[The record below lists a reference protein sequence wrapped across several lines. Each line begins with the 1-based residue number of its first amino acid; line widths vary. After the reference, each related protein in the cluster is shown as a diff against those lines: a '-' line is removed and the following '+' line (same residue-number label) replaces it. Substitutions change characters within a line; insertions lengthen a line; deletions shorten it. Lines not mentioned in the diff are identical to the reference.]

1 MLLSFGAVKIK
12 TAIPREIYEC
22 AFDILNKDPNALSLD
37 DFNVIFDKF
46 DACFENHLQIL
57 KEEINALHPKMKPL
71 LKLQKMKEL
80 AAQSSC
86 FKFVVETGEFIGK
99 FVNFLGYG
107 NFTKHFVI
115 IAEMLTLTSSYLERI
130 DELQISGTVLSNK
143 LLSHGHLITSYL
155 CACLTNEASK
165 YLPKQP
171 QDAKSLFQTAIIYGE
186 LCLDYHDSLMEFPQ
200 DASNDKNLI
209 KITTETL
216 GFLAKSYVNIGNYSL
231 ALQTLLDMHS
241 HLVKFNII
249 QTGNIC
255 LFLRISRSITRAI
268 FGIISDEDNKS
279 IGILMTLQQL
289 LHLTQRY
296 QKLLIEHKLDSN
308 FCNAATQKEF
318 ALEIQHDMSMFID
331 GYLSIIKVFV
341 INNAVV
347 ENNTVLIA
355 LPLSIPTEQI
365 EKEICRLQMIGD
377 KPLLYAWHPDKLC
390 FVIENLLHIDLV
402 SLGHFN
408 GKVKELRN
416 KFTLSEERLLLQ
428 QYELARKQPVQTQ
441 TASAP
446 VPAVCAAQ
454 PPESQAESTVVD
466 LVGKLSIKKK
476 KNKKKK
482 TKPRKQHL
490 APQLALVAAPAP
502 VIKYGKDFGFNEL
515 PFADAI
521 CHFLR
526 KGVYIL
532 YSPGQFAEID
542 LGCDPNMQSRFEAL
556 AANPCEARKVDSN
569 GFKMWPTRTAG
580 GQHAITIEGKL
591 TTSPL
596 RLLASKSCTNSKG
609 ETAYYFDTIKNTKK
623 GKKENRY
630 KAKT

>member
-1 MLLSFGAVKIK
+1 MLLSFGAIKVKTIF
-12 TAIPREIYEC
+12 PRKIYEY
-22 AFDILNKDPNALSLD
+22 AFDILNKDPNDLTLD
-37 DFNVIFDKF
+37 DFNDIFDKF
-46 DACFENHLQIL
+46 DACFEKHFQIL

-71 LKLQKMKEL
+71 QKLQKIKEL
-80 AAQSSC
+80 VAQSSC
-86 FKFVVETGEFIGK
+86 LKCAVETGEFIGR

-130 DELQISGTVLSNK
+130 DDLQISGTVLSNK
-143 LLSHGHLITSYL
+143 LLSHAHLITSYL

-165 YLPKQP
+165 FLPQQP
-171 QDAKSLFQTAIIYGE
+171 QDANCLFEKAIIYGE

-241 HLVKFNII
+241 HLVKFKIT
-249 QTGNIC
+249 QTGNIF
-255 LFLRISRSITRAI
+255 LFLRISRSIIRAI
-268 FGIISDEDNKS
+268 FGIISDENNKS
-279 IGILMTLQQL
+279 IDILMTLQQF

-296 QKLLIEHKLDSN
+296 QIILLEHKLDSN

-331 GYLSIIKVFV
+331 GYLSIIKVLV

-347 ENNTVLIA
+347 ENNIVLIA

-365 EKEICRLQMIGD
+365 EKEICKLKMIDD
-377 KPLLYAWHPDKLC
+377 KPLVYAWQPDKLC
-390 FVIENLLHIDLV
+390 FVIKNLLYIDLV
-402 SLGHFN
+402 TLGHFN
-408 GKVKELRN
+408 VRVKELRN
-416 KFTLSEERLLLQ
+416 KFTLSEERLLLK
-428 QYELARKQPVQTQ
+428 QYELARKQHAQTQ

-446 VPAVCAAQ
+446 PPAVCAAQ
-454 PPESQAESTVVD
+454 PPESQAESAVVD

-476 KNKKKK
+476 KTK
-482 TKPRKQHL
+482 TRKQHL
-490 APQLALVAAPAP
+490 APQLALVATPAP
-502 VIKYGKDFGFNEL
+502 IIKYGKDFGFNEP

-526 KGVYIL
+526 KGVYVL
-532 YSPGQFAEID
+532 YTPGQFAEID
-542 LGCDPNMQSRFEAL
+542 PGCDPNMQARFELL
-556 AANPCEARKVDSN
+556 AANPCEARKVDCN

-580 GQHAITIEGKL
+580 GQHAIAIEGKL